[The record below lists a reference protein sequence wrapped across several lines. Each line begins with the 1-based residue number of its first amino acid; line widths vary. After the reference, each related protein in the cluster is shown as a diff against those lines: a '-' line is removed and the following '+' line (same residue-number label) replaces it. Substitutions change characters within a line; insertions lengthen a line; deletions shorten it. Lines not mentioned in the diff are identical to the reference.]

1 MVMNTPDDN
10 RNTAL
15 AWINAFNNHSLDDLL
30 ALYAEDAVH
39 YSPKLKLRQPESGG
53 WISGKE
59 ALRAWWADAFERLPS
74 LQYQLVN
81 LLSDDKQAV
90 LEYLRSVPGE
100 PDMMVAEFLEMN
112 RGKIIRSRVYHS

>member
-39 YSPKLKLRQPESGG
+39 YSPKLKLRQPETGG
-53 WISGKE
+53 CISGKE

>member
-1 MVMNTPDDN
+1 MNTQDDN

-39 YSPKLKLRQPESGG
+39 FSPKLKLRQPETAGK
-53 WISGKE
+53 ISGKE
-59 ALRAWWADAFERLPS
+59 ALRSWWADAFERLPS
-74 LQYQLVN
+74 LHYKLVN
-81 LLSDDKQAV
+81 LIPDDTQVV
-90 LEYLRSVPGE
+90 LEYLRSVSGE
-100 PDMMVAEFLEMN
+100 PDMMVAEFLEMD

>member
-39 YSPKLKLRQPESGG
+39 YSPKLKLRQPETAGK
-53 WISGKE
+53 ISGKE
-59 ALRAWWADAFERLPS
+59 ALRSWWADSFERLPS